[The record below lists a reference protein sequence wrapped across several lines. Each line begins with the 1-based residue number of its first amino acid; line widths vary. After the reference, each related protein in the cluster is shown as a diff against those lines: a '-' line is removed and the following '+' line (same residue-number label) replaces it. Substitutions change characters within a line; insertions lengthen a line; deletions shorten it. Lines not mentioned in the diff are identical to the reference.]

1 MPPIARPAFSRTN
14 PERWTA
20 TQIFALGEFVGSAR
34 WITMPLGHPARGE
47 DSAPARP
54 TTGAK
59 ENFSAAAEAS
69 NATDAA
75 EAQDGEA
82 AGSDSE
88 LGAVLDAID
97 HDVQVSEAAAC
108 AGIMAEFAGR
118 IAYARKHLPR
128 DQVAAAIAAIV
139 QARKAA
145 LATVKRNAA
154 ERRAGRKKAA
164 AMARRRSR
172 VTKGARTPLN
182 HMPRG
187 GLTR

>member
-1 MPPIARPAFSRTN
+1 MPAIAQPPFSRTN

-20 TQIFALGEFVGSAR
+20 TQIIALGEFVGSAR

-54 TTGAK
+54 AADKK
-59 ENFSAAAEAS
+59 ENFSAAEVG

-75 EAQDGEA
+75 EAQGSEA
-82 AGSDSE
+82 SGSDSE

-154 ERRAGRKKAA
+154 DRRAGRKKAA
-164 AMARRRSR
+164 AMARRPVRHFSR
-172 VTKGARTPLN
+172 HSKRPGN
-182 HMPRG
+182 KIS
-187 GLTR
+187 